1 MKGKT
6 TEAEVYVSQTWL
18 CILYFSN
25 VNVCMSDL
33 KRADQRLL
41 PVRTMVW
48 WHLQECDVEWSP
60 GSCAFCPGLFLAHP
74 PTHCVV
80 SSFVQVSAAHDVE
93 PPVEDDVS
101 GLCLRPHVAFCASVC
116 VQLPLLLGSLL
127 QSHHQYR
134 FGSAAVDAPRDAST
148 VDSHAQHG
156 GPLCTASG
164 RFSLG
169 SLDRR
174 FRRLPERNLA
184 FILYFKV
191 DFILLRTIAL
201 WEKRGVQSVWANVR
215 IAGGVCCMLLS
226 FSSLSRCSGRTAFS
240 EGFWIFLTQS
250 KVRHFIFLID
260 LIWSN
265 AGNCCRNVKWL
276 LSAQRWSDCDRH
288 KAT

>member
-6 TEAEVYVSQTWL
+6 KEAEVYVSQTWL

-41 PVRTMVW
+41 PVGRRCGGIYRNAMLNG
-48 WHLQECDVEWSP
+48 LQLLVLSV
-60 GSCAFCPGLFLAHP
+60 LVAHP
-74 PTHCVV
+74 PTHPLTHCVV

-148 VDSHAQHG
+148 VDARATRRSALHG
-156 GPLCTASG
+156 QWTLLTRQFGQ
-164 RFSLG
+164 
-169 SLDRR
+169 
-174 FRRLPERNLA
+174 
-184 FILYFKV
+184 KV
-191 DFILLRTIAL
+191 PA
-201 WEKRGVQSVWANVR
+201 AP
-215 IAGGVCCMLLS
+215 
-226 FSSLSRCSGRTAFS
+226 
-240 EGFWIFLTQS
+240 
-250 KVRHFIFLID
+250 
-260 LIWSN
+260 
-265 AGNCCRNVKWL
+265 
-276 LSAQRWSDCDRH
+276 
-288 KAT
+288 